1 MGLYEIFTIT
11 TDIQNL
17 IYEMVP
23 SGVIRERARALGM
36 RTLRDDG
43 LRKASAGMT
52 SLEEVIRMTATDVAD
67 M

>member
-1 MGLYEIFTIT
+1 
-11 TDIQNL
+11 
-17 IYEMVP
+17 MVP

-52 SLEEVIRMTATDVAD
+52 SLAEVIRMTATDVAD